1 MRPVEGP
8 MWPGRMGRC
17 QGLTAVLGGLPART
31 QTSVLKPGGTKF
43 SHQAEAAQK
52 LILPQWG
59 PEETTALWTP

>member
-1 MRPVEGP
+1 

-52 LILPQWG
+52 LILPQ
-59 PEETTALWTP
+59 